1 MNKKYKPGIYF
12 GIYTTVMSFFIPFI
26 IHLSPGNKYNIG
38 VLIIASVIGG
48 YCRWQYF
55 WVDMEHVQEASNPEF
70 VTG

>member
-26 IHLSPGNKYNIG
+26 IHLSPANKYNIG

-48 YCRWQYF
+48 IAGGSIFGLIWNMYKKRQTR
-55 WVDMEHVQEASNPEF
+55 NL
-70 VTG
+70 